1 MGLRVRLAQWLRPD
15 PWPSAAWVIAG
26 LAGITGLTACGL
38 GPQEQARDLGA
49 RWFVGSMP
57 LQARMVGHAQDLPA
71 AAAACINC
79 HGAGAS
85 NERFAVA
92 LDRAWL
98 TQAQTRRG
106 GPSSRYNATSF
117 CRVLREGIDP
127 AWVVV
132 NQTMPRY
139 QVTDLQCR
147 ALWMHL
153 TQAGRPDA
161 RR

>member
-1 MGLRVRLAQWLRPD
+1 MHRSRRPARWMSVACVLMGGAL
-15 PWPSAAWVIAG
+15 
-26 LAGITGLTACGL
+26 LTACGL
-38 GPQEQARDLGA
+38 APQEQLRQLGQ
-49 RWFVGSMP
+49 RWFNGEAP

-85 NERFAVA
+85 SERFAVA
-92 LDRAWL
+92 LNRNWL
-98 TQAQTRRG
+98 TQPQARRG
-106 GPSSRYNATSF
+106 GPLSRYDATSF

-139 QVTDLQCR
+139 EVTGLQCR

-153 TQAGRPDA
+153 IQAGRPDA
-161 RR
+161 GR

>member
-1 MGLRVRLAQWLRPD
+1 MRRAPVGR
-15 PWPSAAWVIAG
+15 AAWVLAAF
-26 LAGITGLTACGL
+26 AGITGLTACGL
-38 GPQEQARDLGA
+38 GPQEQLRQLGQ
-49 RWFVGSMP
+49 RWFNGATP

-92 LDRAWL
+92 LNRTWL
-98 TQAQTRRG
+98 TQPQTRRG
-106 GPSSRYNATSF
+106 GPLSRYDATSF

-139 QVTDLQCR
+139 EVTDLQCR
-147 ALWMHL
+147 ALWTHL

>member
-1 MGLRVRLAQWLRPD
+1 MHRSRRPARWSSVACVLTGWL
-15 PWPSAAWVIAG
+15 G
-26 LAGITGLTACGL
+26 LAACGL
-38 GPQEQARDLGA
+38 GPQEQMRQLGQ
-49 RWFVGSMP
+49 RWFNGAMP

-79 HGAGAS
+79 HGASAS

-92 LDRAWL
+92 LNRNWL
-98 TQAQTRRG
+98 TQPQARRG
-106 GPSSRYNATSF
+106 GPVSRYDAKSF

-139 QVTDLQCR
+139 EVTDLQCR

-153 TQAGRPDA
+153 SQPGRPDA

>member
-1 MGLRVRLAQWLRPD
+1 MMRCRVRHTVRWL
-15 PWPSAAWVIAG
+15 SAACV
-26 LAGITGLTACGL
+26 LVGLTACGL
-38 GPQEQARDLGA
+38 VPQEQLRQLGQ
-49 RWFVGSMP
+49 RWFNGATP

-71 AAAACINC
+71 GAAACINC

-92 LDRAWL
+92 LNRTWL
-98 TQAQTRRG
+98 TQPQTRRG
-106 GPSSRYNATSF
+106 GPLSRYDATSF
-117 CRVLREGIDP
+117 CRVLRDGIDP

-147 ALWMHL
+147 ALWTHL